1 MKHDNQTIHCNV
13 TSCAYNEKAQYC
25 SLQSI
30 HVNPCSNCCGGTAAE
45 ETLCGSYQA
54 K

>member
-1 MKHDNQTIHCNV
+1 MKPDTQTIHCNV
-13 TSCAYNEKAQYC
+13 TSCAYNDKAKFC

-30 HVNPCSNCCGGTAAE
+30 HVNPCLDCANGSAAS